1 MEKRE
6 FYEIRKALEKCE
18 ACEKCIRCACSEYE
32 FRLHCELLTLK
43 LRRNRL

>member
-18 ACEKCIRCACSEYE
+18 ACKKCVGSACFEYE
-32 FRLHCELLTLK
+32 FRVKCELLTLN

>member
-6 FYEIRKALEKCE
+6 FYEIRKALENCENCQKCVGGT
-18 ACEKCIRCACSEYE
+18 CCNYE